1 MKTPKRPV
9 ALMTVAQA
17 ICLLAVP
24 VTLTV
29 ALPPFAYAIV
39 YTIFADYVHFDNTA
53 IVAVMQVLK
62 TIPDLLLC
70 ICLVF
75 AEVEAIRICGRVKKT
90 SAFSEINVN
99 GLGRIVKALAIAGV
113 IALVLGDSIIPTLL
127 TGLPPVSPV
136 VERLLLPFM
145 LLVIALMIRTV
156 QVLMRRALTMQEE
169 TDLTV

>member
-17 ICLLAVP
+17 ICALAVP
-24 VTLTV
+24 ITLTV

-75 AEVEAIRICGRVKKT
+75 AEVEAIRICGRVKKS
-90 SAFSEINVN
+90 SAFSEKNVSA
-99 GLGRIVKALAIAGV
+99 LGRIVTALFIAGV
-113 IALVLGDSIIPTLL
+113 LTLLFGDALVPFLL